1 MIKLKDL
8 LHEKKDHEGSMAKSQ
23 LERSKKYAM
32 MIYKII
38 QNVDKDGD
46 GEVEFPA
53 WVQSKLTKSMDYL
66 QSVYNY
72 LDGKDGLGDKFQ
84 ESMNENFYVLYQKKG
99 VFGKPEAEVF
109 KSKTLAQKY
118 AKSLE
123 KTHIVMFLNKQAIQ
137 NMKGIK
143 VKNESVNEQKTVEI
157 GSAYDNNGEI
167 ELVIDKA
174 IRPDSWSTV
183 NFDLTQSFYSGG
195 GSSRETALK
204 RQKKIKLKPSQINK
218 IKKIIKNPEDKNYI
232 KNDNFRVSDILDA
245 LKRNK

>member
-84 ESMNENFYVLYQKKG
+84 ES
-99 VFGKPEAEVF
+99 
-109 KSKTLAQKY
+109 
-118 AKSLE
+118 
-123 KTHIVMFLNKQAIQ
+123 I
-137 NMKGIK
+137 
-143 VKNESVNEQKTVEI
+143 NEQKSIDTGFAYKKKTNI
-157 GSAYDNNGEI
+157 GDTI
-167 ELVIDKA
+167 TLVTDESRTGVWKEVTFVTKPKFA
-174 IRPDSWSTV
+174 HQTPY
-183 NFDLTQSFYSGG
+183 YSGG
-195 GSSRETALK
+195 GVEREASLQKQKPYKMTATEK
-204 RQKKIKLKPSQINK
+204 NI
-218 IKKIIKNPEDKNYI
+218 IKKILKNREDKYYI
-232 KNDNFRVSDILDA
+232 EKDNFRVSDILDA
-245 LKRNK
+245 LNRNK

>member
-84 ESMNENFYVLYQKKG
+84 ES
-99 VFGKPEAEVF
+99 
-109 KSKTLAQKY
+109 
-118 AKSLE
+118 
-123 KTHIVMFLNKQAIQ
+123 I
-137 NMKGIK
+137 
-143 VKNESVNEQKTVEI
+143 NEQKSIDTGFAFKKKTNMGDTI
-157 GSAYDNNGEI
+157 T
-167 ELVIDKA
+167 LVTDK
-174 IRPDSWSTV
+174 
-183 NFDLTQSFYSGG
+183 SFVADKWKEVTFVTKPKFAHQTPYYSGG
-195 GSSRETALK
+195 GSGAERLYQKEKPYKMTAAEK
-204 RQKKIKLKPSQINK
+204 NIINK
-218 IKKIIKNPEDKNYI
+218 ILKNREDKHYLE
-232 KNDNFRVSDILDA
+232 KDNFTTYQVQAA